1 VPRRTNILI
10 THGPPKYILD
20 LTEDRKMKIESAGDS
35 AMRKAIFKKDLELN
49 YFGHIHSTSKISNS
63 GTMKLATHKTI
74 FSNASCVIDGH
85 FDQGLATAGNLFEID
100 LNTKKVCQI

>member
-1 VPRRTNILI
+1 
-10 THGPPKYILD
+10 
-20 LTEDRKMKIESAGDS
+20 
-35 AMRKAIFKKDLELN
+35 
-49 YFGHIHSTSKISNS
+49 
-63 GTMKLATHKTI
+63 MKLATHKTI